1 MYNIFKFLVIIL
13 IINLLNI
20 KNNNTS
26 IAEDFYIV
34 DNIIIEMVSD
44 NIGSARDQATIEAIM
59 IGFNRLLSWKL
70 NERDFKIIEE
80 VLNNSD
86 SEYKKVREYIGGYKI
101 HHEKFSNI
109 NYRAEFSIYYDLT
122 KIKNWLSKNNI
133 SYYEKYITNILII
146 PIMSIDGSI
155 FLWDGPSLWSELW
168 QSKTTNKY
176 RDNFIFPFGDIDD
189 VSTLSYENLY
199 NQNLEKIYNFLDRYN
214 LNNAFIPFLHIKS
227 DNIKKF
233 KAEFGSLLIINRK
246 VEDLITKQTI
256 SSLEDEALEDFI
268 VRCKNIISNK
278 FIYYLENHQIVNNIT
293 LEFNAHYVSFE
304 DWLNLQ
310 KTLKNIKEVI
320 EFNVLSLSINKAVVK
335 IKIAINNES
344 DLFNIFNNSRLGLN
358 KNIYN
363 EYDISI
369 ISEDEI
375 YNNSLKNNNFDDGQT
390 ILVIE

>member
-122 KIKNWLSKNNI
+122 KIKNWLGKNNI
-133 SYYEKYITNILII
+133 SYYEKYITNISII

-176 RDNFIFPFGDIDD
+176 RDNFIFAFGDIDD

-227 DNIKKF
+227 DSNKKF

>member
-1 MYNIFKFLVIIL
+1 MYKIFKFLVIIL
-13 IINLLNI
+13 IFNLLNVKI
-20 KNNNTS
+20 NNTS
-26 IAEDFYIV
+26 TAEDFYTV

-44 NIGSARDQATIEAIM
+44 DIGSARDQATIEAIM

-122 KIKNWLSKNNI
+122 KIKNWLGKNNI

-168 QSKTTNKY
+168 QNKTTNKY
-176 RDNFIFPFGDIDD
+176 RDNFIFAFGDIDD

-214 LNNAFIPFLHIKS
+214 LNNALIPFLHIKS
-227 DNIKKF
+227 DSNKKF
-233 KAEFGSLLIINRK
+233 KAELGSLLIINRK

>member
-1 MYNIFKFLVIIL
+1 MYNIFKFIVIIL

-86 SEYKKVREYIGGYKI
+86 LEYKKVREYIGGYKI

-122 KIKNWLSKNNI
+122 KIKNWLGKNNI

-176 RDNFIFPFGDIDD
+176 RDNFIFAFGDIDD

-214 LNNAFIPFLHIKS
+214 LNNVFIPFLHIKS
-227 DNIKKF
+227 DSNKKF
-233 KAEFGSLLIINRK
+233 KAELGSLLIINRQ

-278 FIYYLENHQIVNNIT
+278 FVYYLENHQIVNNII
-293 LEFNAHYVSFE
+293 LEFNAHYASFE

>member
-122 KIKNWLSKNNI
+122 KIKNWLGKNNI

-227 DNIKKF
+227 DSNKKF

-256 SSLEDEALEDFI
+256 SSLEDEALEGFI

-278 FIYYLENHQIVNNIT
+278 FIYY
-293 LEFNAHYVSFE
+293 
-304 DWLNLQ
+304 
-310 KTLKNIKEVI
+310 
-320 EFNVLSLSINKAVVK
+320 
-335 IKIAINNES
+335 
-344 DLFNIFNNSRLGLN
+344 
-358 KNIYN
+358 
-363 EYDISI
+363 
-369 ISEDEI
+369 
-375 YNNSLKNNNFDDGQT
+375 
-390 ILVIE
+390 

>member
-1 MYNIFKFLVIIL
+1 MN
-13 IINLLNI
+13 
-20 KNNNTS
+20 
-26 IAEDFYIV
+26 
-34 DNIIIEMVSD
+34 
-44 NIGSARDQATIEAIM
+44 
-59 IGFNRLLSWKL
+59 
-70 NERDFKIIEE
+70 
-80 VLNNSD
+80 
-86 SEYKKVREYIGGYKI
+86 
-101 HHEKFSNI
+101 
-109 NYRAEFSIYYDLT
+109 
-122 KIKNWLSKNNI
+122 
-133 SYYEKYITNILII
+133 
-146 PIMSIDGSI
+146 IDGSI
-155 FLWDGPSLWSELW
+155 FLWDGSSLWSELW

-214 LNNAFIPFLHIKS
+214 LNNIFIPFLYIKS
-227 DNIKKF
+227 DSNKKF

-256 SSLEDEALEDFI
+256 SSLEDETLEDFI

-293 LEFNAHYVSFE
+293 LEFNAHYASFE

-320 EFNVLSLSINKAVVK
+320 EFNILSLSINKAVVK

-375 YNNSLKNNNFDDGQT
+375 YNNSIKNNNFDDGQT

>member
-1 MYNIFKFLVIIL
+1 MYKIFKFLVIIL

-122 KIKNWLSKNNI
+122 KIKNWLGKNNI

-176 RDNFIFPFGDIDD
+176 RDNFIFAFGDIDD

-214 LNNAFIPFLHIKS
+214 LNNALIPFLHIKS
-227 DNIKKF
+227 DSNKKF
-233 KAEFGSLLIINRK
+233 KAELGSLLIINRK

>member
-1 MYNIFKFLVIIL
+1 
-13 IINLLNI
+13 
-20 KNNNTS
+20 
-26 IAEDFYIV
+26 
-34 DNIIIEMVSD
+34 
-44 NIGSARDQATIEAIM
+44 M

-122 KIKNWLSKNNI
+122 KIKNWLGKNNI

-227 DNIKKF
+227 DSIKKF

>member
-122 KIKNWLSKNNI
+122 KIKNWLGKNNI

-176 RDNFIFPFGDIDD
+176 RDNFIFAFGDIDD

-199 NQNLEKIYNFLDRYN
+199 NHNLEKIYNFLDRYN

-227 DNIKKF
+227 DSNKKF

>member
-122 KIKNWLSKNNI
+122 KIKNWLGKNNI

-176 RDNFIFPFGDIDD
+176 RDNFIFAFGDIDD

-227 DNIKKF
+227 DSIKKF